1 MHPLEA
7 LYFGLRS
14 LGAGKVK
21 TSLMLLATAIGVA
34 AVVLLIGIGNGARL
48 YIVDKFSSLGTNL
61 LIVIPGR
68 TETAANTP
76 STLLG
81 ETPRELTLEDALA
94 LTRSDL
100 VLRVA
105 PLNIGELHAARGGR
119 ERQVPVIGTTN
130 FFLEVHHLKL
140 AQGSFLPEEDW
151 QIARPVC
158 VIGANV
164 KRELFGSETAVGEL
178 MRLGGYR
185 CRVIG
190 ILSSEGRSLGFDDQE
205 LVIVPV
211 AFAQMLYNTS
221 GLFRV
226 LVEGRGPQALDQL
239 KAHIRGTIARRH
251 YGEDDV
257 TIITQ
262 DAVLATFDKIL
273 TTLTLT
279 VAGIAAISLVVA
291 GILIMNVMLMA
302 VVQRTAE
309 IGLLKALGA
318 TRRTIMILVVS
329 EAVLLSLI
337 GALFGILLGF
347 AGAWGIARFYPEL
360 QTMPPMWAV
369 AAAVVTA
376 LGNGLIFSLL
386 PARRAARLDPIR
398 ALAGH

>member
-1 MHPLEA
+1 MRPLDYPRFA
-7 LYFGLRS
+7 LRS

-21 TSLMLLATAIGVA
+21 TGLMLLATAIGVA
-34 AVVLLIGIGNGARL
+34 AVVLLTGIGNGARL

-81 ETPRELTLEDALA
+81 ETPRDLTLEDAAA

-105 PLNIGELHAARGGR
+105 PLNIGELSATRGGR
-119 ERQVPVIGTTN
+119 ERQVPVLGTTN
-130 FFLEVHHLKL
+130 FFLQVHHLEL

-151 QIARPVC
+151 RIARPVC

-164 KRELFGSETAVGEL
+164 RRELFGPEPAVGEL
-178 MRLGGYR
+178 LRLGGYR

-190 ILSSEGRSLGFDDQE
+190 VLASEGRSLGFDDQE

-211 AFAQMLYNTS
+211 AFAQMLFNTS
-221 GLFRV
+221 GLFRA
-226 LVEGRGPQALDQL
+226 LVEGRGLDTLERL
-239 KAHIRGTIARRH
+239 KEHIRHTIAKRH
-251 YGEDDV
+251 YGEDDI

-262 DAVLATFDKIL
+262 DAILATFDKIL

-302 VVQRTAE
+302 VAQRTGE

-318 TRRTIMILVVS
+318 TRRTITGLMVCEALV
-329 EAVLLSLI
+329 LSLI
-337 GALFGILLGF
+337 GAILGIALGF
-347 AGAWGIARFYPEL
+347 AGAWGIARLYPEL
-360 QTMPPMWAV
+360 HTMPPLWAI
-369 AAAVVTA
+369 AAAVAVA
-376 LGNGLIFSLL
+376 LGNGLVFSLV

>member
-1 MHPLEA
+1 MRPVDSLRFA
-7 LYFGLRS
+7 LGS
-14 LGAGKVK
+14 LGGGKLR
-21 TSLMLLATAIGVA
+21 TLLMLLATAIGVA
-34 AVVLLIGIGNGARL
+34 AVVLLTGIGNGARL

-81 ETPRELTLEDALA
+81 ETPRDLTLDDALA

-100 VLRVA
+100 VRRVA
-105 PLNIGELHAARGGR
+105 PLNIGELSAARQGR
-119 ERQVPVIGTTN
+119 ERQVPVLGTTT
-130 FFLEVHHLKL
+130 FFLQVHHLQL
-140 AQGSFLPEEDW
+140 ARGSFLPEEDW
-151 QIARPVC
+151 GVARPVC
-158 VIGANV
+158 VLGANV
-164 KRELFGSETAVGEL
+164 ARELFGSAEPLGEVI
-178 MRLGGYR
+178 RLGSYR

-190 ILSSEGRSLGFDDQE
+190 VLASEGRSLGFDSQE

-211 AFAQMLYNTS
+211 AFAQMLFDTS

-226 LVEGRGPQALDQL
+226 LVEGSAAESLEPL
-239 KAHIRGTIARRH
+239 KAHIRSTIARRH

-257 TIITQ
+257 TLITQ

-273 TTLTLT
+273 GTLTLT

-302 VVQRTAE
+302 VAQRTRE

-318 TRRTIMILVVS
+318 TRARIMTLVVS
-329 EAVLLSLI
+329 EALLLSLI
-337 GALFGILLGF
+337 GAGAGLVLGF
-347 AGAWGIARFYPEL
+347 CGAWGIARFYPEL
-360 QTMPPMWAV
+360 HTMPPLWAV
-369 AAAVVTA
+369 AAAVGVA
-376 LGNGLIFSLL
+376 LGNGLLFSFL

-398 ALAGH
+398 ALAGR